1 MVGLAELGMP
11 AETYKTYAKLVH
23 APFGMVICAGPTG
36 AGKTT
41 TLYAT
46 LLEINS
52 TGKNVTTVE
61 DPVYLNGPYIVS
73 PHFKKEPDGSRW
85 DPAPCSSTW

>member
-1 MVGLAELGMP
+1 
-11 AETYKTYAKLVH
+11 
-23 APFGMVICAGPTG
+23 MVICAGPTG

-52 TGKNVTTVE
+52 EGKNVTTIE
-61 DPVYLNGPYIVS
+61 DPVEYVFPGINQVQINDQRR
-73 PHFKKEPDGSRW
+73 PHLRHRPQVA
-85 DPAPCSSTW
+85 PAPRPRRDPRR

>member
-1 MVGLAELGMP
+1 
-11 AETYKTYAKLVH
+11 
-23 APFGMVICAGPTG
+23 MVICAGPTG

-61 DPVYLNGPYIVS
+61 DPVEYVFPGINQVQTNDEGGPHLRHR
-73 PHFKKEPDGSRW
+73 PQGA
-85 DPAPCSSTW
+85 PAPGPRRHPRRRDS

>member
-1 MVGLAELGMP
+1 MP
-11 AETYKTYAKLVH
+11 AETYKTYSKLVH

-61 DPVYLNGPYIVS
+61 DPVEYVFPGINQVQTNDQGGPDVRHR
-73 PHFKKEPDGSRW
+73 PQGPPATGPRR
-85 DPAPCSSTW
+85 DPRR